1 MNENTEEIEER
12 MDRFLQA
19 EENESSPAFQ
29 DATLA
34 RDIIRDHQDGF
45 PRVAGKLLPYVTLGL
60 AACLALAFLPDFGP
74 GDAAEESPTQDS
86 IAVSLL
92 DSDKELLE
100 DLELVQRGESPTYA
114 RPKVDLS
121 NSVWAAMPMMA

>member
-60 AACLALAFLPDFGP
+60 AACLALAFLTDFGP

-100 DLELVQRGESPTYA
+100 DLMALRGEMGTMEVLPDSSTLDLLALLDSP
-114 RPKVDLS
+114 LE
-121 NSVWAAMPMMA
+121 

>member
-60 AACLALAFLPDFGP
+60 AACLALAFLTDFGP
-74 GDAAEESPTQDS
+74 GDAAEESQRAPHLLQQVVHPLPRRLGHPPHLLRLEPERLPRLNS
-86 IAVSLL
+86 SAVHS
-92 DSDKELLE
+92 
-100 DLELVQRGESPTYA
+100 
-114 RPKVDLS
+114 
-121 NSVWAAMPMMA
+121 

>member
-60 AACLALAFLPDFGP
+60 AACLALAFLPDFGL
-74 GDAAEESPTQDS
+74 GDAAEESPTQDP
-86 IAVSLL
+86 IAESLL

-100 DLELVQRGESPTYA
+100 DLMALPGEMGTMEVLPDSSTLDLLALLDSP
-114 RPKVDLS
+114 LE
-121 NSVWAAMPMMA
+121 

>member
-12 MDRFLQA
+12 IDRFLQA
-19 EENESSPAFQ
+19 EENESSPAFE
-29 DATLA
+29 DAALA

-86 IAVSLL
+86 IAESLL

-100 DLELVQRGESPTYA
+100 DLIALPGEMGTMEVLPDSSTLDLLALLDSP
-114 RPKVDLS
+114 LE
-121 NSVWAAMPMMA
+121 

>member
-100 DLELVQRGESPTYA
+100 DLMALRGEMGTMEVLPDSSTLDLLALLDSP
-114 RPKVDLS
+114 LE
-121 NSVWAAMPMMA
+121 